1 MAAAPIIAGRYIAP
15 AGAPECSHGWSGAEA
30 KPTGAEPVDL
40 PNQNTRSPGRGE
52 GIRAAVIPARSSF
65 RRPSGTVA
73 RESHC
78 VPRVTLRSPDG
89 GLRSTRGY
97 SPPPHSGLKTRI
109 EVLSPSCIRTVAY
122 EDTEHFLANPQRT
135 LSLLMEGE
143 SACDQVSTAD
153 DA

>member
-1 MAAAPIIAGRYIAP
+1 MERRGGEADRRGTRGSAESKYTEPRTGRRNP
-15 AGAPECSHGWSGAEA
+15 CRRHSR
-30 KPTGAEPVDL
+30 KV
-40 PNQNTRSPGRGE
+40 
-52 GIRAAVIPARSSF
+52 VIP
-65 RRPSGTVA
+65 PSLRDG
-73 RESHC
+73 C
-78 VPRVTLRSPDG
+78 PRIALCP
-89 GLRSTRGY
+89 Y

-135 LSLLMEGE
+135 LSLLIEEE